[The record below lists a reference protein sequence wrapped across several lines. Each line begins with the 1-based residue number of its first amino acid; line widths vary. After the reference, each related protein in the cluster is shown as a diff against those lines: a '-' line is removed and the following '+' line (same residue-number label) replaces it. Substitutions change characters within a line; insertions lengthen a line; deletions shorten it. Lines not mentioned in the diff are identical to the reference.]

1 MLEFDFAVIGGGSA
15 GYAAA
20 SFAAKEGLRVV
31 VVEGGEQLGGL
42 CILRGCMPS
51 KTLLATAARARDV
64 RTSLAL
70 GVNATFGGVDGLAMQ
85 ARKRLLIEDFAGY
98 RSGQLNSGRFELL
111 RGQATFVD
119 PHTVLVRHKEGEELV
134 HSKTFLISTGSV
146 MTPAPVPGL
155 DAMGYLDSD
164 AMLESPHIPKSVT
177 ILGGGAI
184 ALEAATFYAGVG
196 AEVTVLQRSSR
207 ILKDLDPDV
216 SNALAEGLMAQGIRI
231 FTGVGIHSCELDS
244 HGKTVHFI
252 KDGSLQKATS
262 EEVVCALG
270 RSPSTGGMAL
280 DKAGVHLDGARVVVG
295 DTQQTSCPHIFAAG
309 DVCGPLEVVHI
320 AIQQG
325 ELAAR
330 NAVRFLRRSSQPMD
344 QMDYRLKL
352 FAVFSSP
359 SVAVVGLSEKEASEL
374 GVPFLAAS
382 YPFGD
387 HGKSMVE
394 GHTQGFVKLV
404 VHAETKR
411 ILGASVVGPEAAEI
425 IHEVVVA
432 MHFHATA
439 GDLARVPH
447 YHPTLSEIWTY
458 PAEDLA

>member
-20 SFAAKEGLRVV
+20 ALAAKEGLRVV
-31 VVEGGEQLGGL
+31 VVEGGEKLGGL

-51 KTLLATAARARDV
+51 KTLLATAGRARDV
-64 RTSLAL
+64 RAALAF
-70 GVNATFGGVDGLAMQ
+70 GVNATFQGVDGPAMQ
-85 ARKRLLIEDFAGY
+85 ARKRTLIEDFAGY
-98 RSGQLNSGRFELL
+98 RSGQLTSGKFVLL
-111 RGQATFVD
+111 RGHATFLD
-119 PHTVLVRHKEGEELV
+119 PHTISVRNAAGEELL
-134 HSKTFLISTGSV
+134 HAKTFLISTGSV

-155 DAMGYLDSD
+155 EAVGYLDSD
-164 AMLESPHIPKSVT
+164 AMLESADIPKSVT

-196 AEVTVLQRSSR
+196 ASVTVLQRSSR
-207 ILKDLDPDV
+207 ILKDLDGDV
-216 SNALAEGLMAQGIRI
+216 SNALAEGLMAQGIKI
-231 FTGVGIHSCELDS
+231 FTGASMHSCALDS
-244 HGKTVHFI
+244 NGKTVSFVH
-252 KDGSLQKATS
+252 DGSLQKITS
-262 EEVVCALG
+262 EEIVCALG
-270 RSPSTGGMAL
+270 RSPATHGMTL
-280 DKAGVHLDGARVVVG
+280 NRAGVDLDAAHVLVS

-325 ELAAR
+325 EVAAR
-330 NAVRFLRRSSQPMD
+330 NAVRLLRKSSAPME

-359 SVAVVGLSEKEASEL
+359 SVAVVGLSEREASEA
-374 GVPFLAAS
+374 GIPFLAAS

-394 GHTQGFVKLV
+394 GHIHGFVKLV
-404 VHAETKR
+404 VHAQTKL
-411 ILGASVVGPEAAEI
+411 ILGASVVGPDAAEI

-432 MHFHATA
+432 MSFQATA
-439 GDLARVPH
+439 GDLAKVPH

-458 PAEDLA
+458 PAEELA

>member
-20 SFAAKEGLRVV
+20 ALASKQGFKVV
-31 VVEGGEQLGGL
+31 VIEGGEQVGGL

-51 KTLLATAARARDV
+51 KTLLATSSCARSV
-64 RTSLAL
+64 RSASAF
-70 GVNATFGGVDGLAMQ
+70 GVNATFDGIDGTAMQ

-98 RSGQLNSGRFELL
+98 RKGQLESGKFAFL
-111 RGQATFVD
+111 RGRARFVD
-119 PHTVLVRHKEGEELV
+119 PFTLIVAGEGAEQTLRAQ
-134 HSKTFLISTGSV
+134 TFLISTGSV
-146 MTPAPVPGL
+146 IPPPQISGL
-155 DAMGYLDSD
+155 SEAGYLDSD
-164 AMLESPHIPKSVT
+164 AMLASERIPSSVT
-177 ILGGGAI
+177 VLGGGAI
-184 ALEAATFYAGVG
+184 ALETASFYAGVG
-196 AEVTVLQRSSR
+196 AKVTLLQRSER

-216 SNALAEGLMAQGIRI
+216 TDALTAAMKAQGIRME
-231 FTGVGIHSCELDS
+231 TGVAIQSCKRES
-244 HGKTVHFI
+244 GGKTIRFSQGDESHEV
-252 KDGSLQKATS
+252 TS
-262 EEVVCALG
+262 EEIVCALG
-270 RSPSTGGMAL
+270 RVPATHGLGLSAIGL
-280 DKAGVHLDGARVVVG
+280 RLDGVRVATSL
-295 DTQQTSCPHIFAAG
+295 TQQTSLPHIFAAG
-309 DVCGPLEVVHI
+309 DVCSPLEVVHL

-325 ELAAR
+325 EIAAR
-330 NAVRFLRRSSQPMD
+330 NAARLMRASREAFE

-359 SVAVVGLSEKEASEL
+359 AVAVVGLSEAEAVRD
-374 GVPFLAAS
+374 GTPFRVAA

-394 GHTQGFVKLV
+394 GHVHGFVKLL

-411 ILGASVVGPEAAEI
+411 ILGAAVVGPQAAEI

-432 MHFHATA
+432 MHFNATA
-439 GDLARVPH
+439 GDLAKVPH